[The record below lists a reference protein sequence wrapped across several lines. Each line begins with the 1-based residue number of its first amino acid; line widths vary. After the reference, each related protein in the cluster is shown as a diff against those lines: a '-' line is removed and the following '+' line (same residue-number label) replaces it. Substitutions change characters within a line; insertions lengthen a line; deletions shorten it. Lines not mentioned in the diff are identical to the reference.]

1 MLWHGAH
8 GSLATLVA
16 RRSTGNRTVHRD
28 FLDQTS
34 ALETHQPLAP
44 RFDSGRLVEARFTIS
59 DVVQTIQD
67 GNSTCVAQPFLP
79 QTTQRGPNC
88 TIKRVFDLV
97 FALTCILALTLV
109 FAAVAIAV
117 IVDTPGPILFRQ
129 WRGGHNGRPFQIWKF
144 RTMTC
149 MEDGADVCQVCPDDA
164 RITRVGRFLRR
175 TSIDEFPQLF
185 NVLKGDMSLVGP
197 RPHALIHDAMY
208 SRLIT
213 GYLERQSVRPGMTG
227 WAQVNGCR
235 GETRNLAAME
245 RRIERDLE
253 YIRRWS
259 FWFDLVIVAKTLN
272 ELVRPSNAY

>member
-8 GSLATLVA
+8 GLLATLVA
-16 RRSTGNRTVHRD
+16 RRSTGNRTAHRD

-34 ALETHQPLAP
+34 ALEAGQPLAT
-44 RFDSGRLVEARFTIS
+44 RFDSGRLVEARFTTS
-59 DVVQTIQD
+59 DVVQTIHPEH
-67 GNSTCVAQPFLP
+67 STSVARPFP
-79 QTTQRGPNC
+79 SQTTQRGPNC
-88 TIKRVFDLV
+88 TIKRVFDFV
-97 FALTCILALTLV
+97 FALTGILALTLV
-109 FAAVAIAV
+109 FVAVAIAV
-117 IVDTPGPILFRQ
+117 TVDTPGPILFRQ

-149 MEDGADVCQVCPDDA
+149 LEDGADVCQVSPGDA

-197 RPHALIHDAMY
+197 RPHALVHDAMY

-213 GYLERQSVRPGMTG
+213 EYAERQSVRPGMTG

-235 GETRNLAAME
+235 GATRDIAAME

-259 FWFDLVIVAKTLN
+259 FRLDLVIMVKTVN
-272 ELVRPSNAY
+272 ELVRPSNAC